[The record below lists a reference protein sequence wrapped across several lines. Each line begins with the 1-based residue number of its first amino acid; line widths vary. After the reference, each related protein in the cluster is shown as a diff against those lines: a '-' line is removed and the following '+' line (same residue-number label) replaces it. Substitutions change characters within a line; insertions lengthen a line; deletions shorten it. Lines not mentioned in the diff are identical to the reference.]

1 MTETSQQYIK
11 ALFRTFVLKDVG
23 GVDAAGALMG
33 VSHQRVSQLI
43 SLNTADM
50 PTIMQLVA
58 LEHAVGRAVI
68 TSALAEVVEGKEA
81 RGDLMRETSE
91 GVTAA
96 ARTME
101 AVVKG
106 ERPDEIAA
114 LAVKT
119 IQEMEDVRSIAAAK
133 AANAA

>member
-1 MTETSQQYIK
+1 MTEASQQYVK

-50 PTIMQLVA
+50 PTIMQVVA
-58 LEHAVGRAVI
+58 LEQAVGRAVI
-68 TSALAEVVEGKEA
+68 TSALAEAVEGKEA
-81 RGDLMRETSE
+81 RGDLLRETSE
-91 GVTAA
+91 GVSAA
-96 ARTME
+96 AQTME

-106 ERPDEIAA
+106 ARPEEVAA
-114 LAVKT
+114 LAAKT
-119 IQEMEDVRSIAAAK
+119 IKEMEDVRCVAAAK